1 MAITEFE
8 FVIDNLL
15 VNNTNKGGGK
25 YCSNEKV
32 WIHPMG
38 SSA

>member
-1 MAITEFE
+1 MATAEFE
-8 FVIDNLL
+8 FVIEYLL

-25 YCSNEKV
+25 YCSNEKI

-38 SSA
+38 PSA